1 MVRRTIRATQ
11 VGNLVDAV
19 SGQSAAGHAAKNAYV
34 PVTIALFRTVGP
46 RIGRIK
52 HQPL

>member
-11 VGNLVDAV
+11 VGNLV
-19 SGQSAAGHAAKNAYV
+19 GAGPVHAAKNV
-34 PVTIALFRTVGP
+34 NGPVTNALIRTVEP